1 MLSRFAE
8 SFYWLSRNV
17 ERAETVARVLD
28 VTYTRSIDMYAGGSW
43 AERSW
48 RAALAIGTLGD
59 PQTIVVEEPAAVTV
73 LQRCAFDTGN
83 SSSIASSLAIARANA
98 IGVRA
103 ELSTEAWEH
112 INELYL
118 DVQAQT
124 LGTVTRDGPS
134 RFLRRVRDRAQ
145 AIAGVS
151 DATLLHV
158 DGWNFLQLGRYF
170 ERAYLA
176 TRMLATMESF
186 DAPWPEWQRLLEMCC
201 ASVPFARASTHQP
214 SPRDAVAF
222 ILFNPTFPRSLHFCV
237 NEIEGALH
245 RISGAPWRSYG
256 NDAEKQ
262 AGRLGAAFNFADI
275 SDVVAEGLPVFL
287 RRIIGAL
294 EALTVAIHTMYF
306 PRIPTAIA
314 PMMRSDVVIS

>member
-17 ERAETVARVLD
+17 ERAETIARVLD
-28 VTYTRSIDMYAGGSW
+28 VTCTRTIDMYAGGSW

-48 RAALAIGTLGD
+48 RTALALGTLSD
-59 PQTIVVEEPAAVTV
+59 PQTTFVEEPAQTTV
-73 LQRCAFDTGN
+73 LQRCAFDTAN
-83 SSSIASSLAIARANA
+83 PSSIASSLSIARANA

-118 DVQAQT
+118 DVHAQT
-124 LGTVTRDGPS
+124 LATVTRDGPS

-170 ERAYLA
+170 ERGYLA
-176 TRMLATMESF
+176 ARMLATMESM
-186 DAPWPEWQRLLEMCC
+186 DDPWPEWQRLLEMCC

-222 ILFNPTFPRSLHFCV
+222 ILFDPTFPRSLHFCV
-237 NEIEGALH
+237 NEIEAALH
-245 RISGAPWRSYG
+245 RISGTPFRSYG

-262 AGRLGAAFNFADI
+262 AGRLCAAFNFTDI
-275 SDVVAEGLPVFL
+275 SDVFAEGLPVFL
-287 RRIIGAL
+287 RRIVAAL
-294 EALTVAIHTMYF
+294 EELTFAIQTIYF

-314 PMMRSDVVIS
+314 PMMRSDVLIS

>member
-8 SFYWLSRNV
+8 SFFWLSRNV

-28 VTYTRSIDMYAGGSW
+28 VTYTRSIDMYAGGLW

-48 RAALAIGTLGD
+48 RTALALGTLAD
-59 PQTIVVEEPAAVTV
+59 PSATVVEEPAAVTV
-73 LQRCAFDTGN
+73 LERCAFDPDN
-83 SSSIASSLAIARANA
+83 HSSIVSTLSIARANA
-98 IGVRA
+98 VGVRA
-103 ELSTEAWEH
+103 ELSTEVWEH

-118 DVQAQT
+118 DVRAQT
-124 LGTVTRDGPS
+124 LAKVTRDGPS

-170 ERAYLA
+170 ERGYLA
-176 TRMLATMESF
+176 TRMLATMESIE
-186 DAPWPEWQRLLEMCC
+186 DPWPEWQRLLEMCC

-222 ILFNPTFPRSLHFCV
+222 ILFSQTFPRSLLFCV
-237 NEIEGALH
+237 NEIKAALH
-245 RISGAPWRSYG
+245 RISETPAHSYS

-262 AGRLGAAFNFADI
+262 AGRLSAVLNFSDI
-275 SDVVAEGLPVFL
+275 SDVTGEGMPEFL
-287 RRIIGAL
+287 ARILRAFEDIAS
-294 EALTVAIHTMYF
+294 AIQTMYF

-314 PMMRSDVVIS
+314 PMTRSDVLVS

>member
-48 RAALAIGTLGD
+48 RAALALGTLSD
-59 PQTIVVEEPAAVTV
+59 PATTRVEEPATMTV
-73 LQRCAFDTGN
+73 LERCAFDPAN
-83 SSSIASSLAIARANA
+83 HSSIVSSLGVARTNA

-103 ELSTEAWEH
+103 ELSTEVWEH

-118 DVQAQT
+118 DVHAQT
-124 LGTVTRDGPS
+124 LASVTREGTS

-170 ERAYLA
+170 ERGYLA
-176 TRMLATMESF
+176 TRMLASIESM
-186 DAPWPEWQRLLEMCC
+186 DDPWPEWQRLLEMCC
-201 ASVPFARASTHQP
+201 ASVPFARASTHRP
-214 SPRDAVAF
+214 SPRDVVAF
-222 ILFNPTFPRSLHFCV
+222 ILFNPTFPRSLHFCI
-237 NEIEGALH
+237 NEIEAALH
-245 RISGAPWRSYG
+245 RISDAPDRSYV

-262 AGRLGAAFNFADI
+262 AGRLCATFNFADI
-275 SDVVAEGLPVFL
+275 SDVLEEGLPAFL
-287 RRIIGAL
+287 RRVITAL
-294 EALTVAIHTMYF
+294 EKLTSAIQTIYF
-306 PRIPTAIA
+306 PRVPTAIA
-314 PMMRSDVVIS
+314 PMVRSDVLIS

>member
-28 VTYTRSIDMYAGGSW
+28 VTYSRSIDMYAGGSW

-48 RAALAIGTLGD
+48 RAALALGTLSD
-59 PQTIVVEEPAAVTV
+59 PATTLVEEPAAVTV
-73 LQRCAFDTGN
+73 LQRCAFDTEN
-83 SSSIASSLAIARANA
+83 HSSIVSSLTIARSNA

-103 ELSTEAWEH
+103 ELSTEVWEH

-118 DVQAQT
+118 DVQALSLT
-124 LGTVTRDGPS
+124 SVTRDGPS

-170 ERAYLA
+170 ERGYLA
-176 TRMLATMESF
+176 ARMLATMESI
-186 DAPWPEWQRLLEMCC
+186 DDPWPEWQRLLEMCC
-201 ASVPFARASTHQP
+201 ASVPFARASNHQP
-214 SPRDAVAF
+214 SPHDAMAF
-222 ILFNPTFPRSLHFCV
+222 ILFSHTFPRSIFFCV
-237 NEIEGALH
+237 NEIEAALQ
-245 RISGAPWRSYG
+245 RISETPERTYS
-256 NDAEKQ
+256 N
-262 AGRLGAAFNFADI
+262 
-275 SDVVAEGLPVFL
+275 
-287 RRIIGAL
+287 
-294 EALTVAIHTMYF
+294 EA
-306 PRIPTAIA
+306 
-314 PMMRSDVVIS
+314 

>member
-8 SFYWLSRNV
+8 SFFWLSRNV

-48 RAALAIGTLGD
+48 RAALALGTLGD
-59 PQTIVVEEPAAVTV
+59 PETTRVDEPASVTV
-73 LQRCAFDTGN
+73 MQRCAFDPEN
-83 SSSIASSLAIARANA
+83 HSSIVSCLGVARSNA

-118 DVQAQT
+118 DVNAQT
-124 LGTVTRDGPS
+124 PVSVTRDGPS

-170 ERAYLA
+170 ERGYLA
-176 TRMLATMESF
+176 ARMLATMESME
-186 DAPWPEWQRLLEMCC
+186 DPWPEWQRLLEMCC
-201 ASVPFARASTHQP
+201 ASVPFARASTHRP

-237 NEIEGALH
+237 NEIEAALH
-245 RISGAPWRSYG
+245 RISETPRQSYS

-262 AGRLGAAFNFADI
+262 AGRLCAIFNFTDI
-275 SDVVAEGLPVFL
+275 SDVLDEGLLAFL
-287 RRIIGAL
+287 HRILAAL
-294 EALTVAIHTMYF
+294 EELAVTIQAGYF

-314 PMMRSDVVIS
+314 PMMRSDVLIS